1 MIKSNR
7 NEVFL
12 EGNIHQLTREFCNI
26 ARAIST
32 AIAKREPELVKPFP
46 ERVQVMTFMQICTKL
61 IMDEYDQTVIED
73 GGHFVIDKR
82 NMDMLLRAAEE
93 IKKKKDDNEE

>member
-1 MIKSNR
+1 MIKSNG

-32 AIAKREPELVKPFP
+32 AIAKRKPELVKAYP
-46 ERVQVMTFMQICTKL
+46 ERVQVMSFMQICTKL
-61 IMDEYDQTVIED
+61 IMDDFDNTVIEN
-73 GGHFVIDKR
+73 GYHYVIDKNDLDIIR
-82 NMDMLLRAAEE
+82 RAADE
-93 IKKKKDDNEE
+93 IKKKQDDNEE